1 MNARELLRDRR
12 FAILFTARGFSVLGA
27 AFGPVALA
35 FGVLD
40 LPGANATTLTI
51 VLAAQAV
58 PEVALMLFGGV
69 IADRVSRARLMAFS
83 ETLSAVCFFAIAVMF
98 LTGHAPIVAVAA
110 AAAGTGVAL
119 ALFYPALTGLVPDV
133 VPEEHLQT
141 ANGVLR
147 IGVNAARM
155 LGLALA
161 GAAVALIGP
170 GWALVLNGTGFVAS
184 ALLLKSLKVPPAERG
199 EANST
204 LRDLREGWQEFRSR
218 QWLWVIV
225 LQFAFVIAGLQA
237 CMGVLGPVVA
247 KADLGGAPAWSAV
260 LIGEALGTFAGV
272 FLAIR
277 LRPRR
282 TLLVATLAVLLVP
295 LPFLLLG
302 LGAPPAVVVAGAFV
316 TGAAFDVFGV
326 LWETTM
332 QREIPREALSRVSAY
347 DALGSFMFGPLGLVA
362 AAPLA
367 DVIGARG
374 ALVAFSGLVVAATV
388 GALLS
393 PDVRRVRAGTPP
405 AAASE
410 PGPDAVPEPRAEGT
424 DAATVPPTRV
434 LDLTPDVAAALS
446 PQSGSARSS
455 PQSSG

>member
-1 MNARELLRDRR
+1 MNGRELFRDRR
-12 FAILFTARGFSVLGA
+12 FAILFTARSFSVLGA

-69 IADRVSRARLMAFS
+69 TADRMSRARLMAFS
-83 ETLSAVCFFAIAVMF
+83 ETLSAVCFFAIAAMF
-98 LTGHAPIVAVAA
+98 LTGHAPVVAVAG

-184 ALLLKSLKVPPAERG
+184 ALLLKSLKVPPAARG
-199 EANST
+199 EAPST
-204 LRDLREGWQEFRSR
+204 LRELREGWQEFRSR

-225 LQFAFVIAGLQA
+225 LQFTFVIAGLQA

-277 LRPRR
+277 IRPRR
-282 TLLVATLAVLLVP
+282 TLFVATLAVLLVP

-302 LGAPPAVVVAGAFV
+302 LGAPLAVVVAGVFV

-393 PDVRRVRAGTPP
+393 PDVRRVRAGAPP
-405 AAASE
+405 AAESE
-410 PGPDAVPEPRAEGT
+410 PGPDAVPEPRGGGS
-424 DAATVPPTRV
+424 DAATVPPPRV
-434 LDLTPDVAAALS
+434 PDLTPAVAAALS
-446 PQSGSARSS
+446 PQSGSAHSS